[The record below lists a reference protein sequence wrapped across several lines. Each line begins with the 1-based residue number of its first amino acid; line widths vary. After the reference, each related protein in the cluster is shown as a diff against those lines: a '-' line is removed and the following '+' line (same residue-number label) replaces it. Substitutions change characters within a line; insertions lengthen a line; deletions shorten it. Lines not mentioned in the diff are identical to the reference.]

1 VFAAELAKNQPE
13 LRITIHPSSSMG
25 FKPEEQYDVMRDGRV
40 EMAIFP
46 LFYLSPRIPVVGNP
60 MSVQNGRLAVPL
72 FACPL
77 FAFARCR
84 RPRQGAHFSCTGT
97 AMNWLRATFKDPLTD
112 AIQDRLVS
120 GLRNPPHTLRGP
132 CLPTAGPSPRGSGFV
147 HWHGAS
153 MLIWFLV
160 LFATGLKRTYAAAR
174 RQKSVYGVCICARV
188 TSAR

>member
-1 VFAAELAKNQPE
+1 VLAKNQPE
-13 LRITIHPSSSMG
+13 LRITIHPSSAMG

-46 LFYLSPRIPVVGNP
+46 LFYLSPRIPVVANP
-60 MSVQNGRLAVPL
+60 MPVQNGRLAVPL
-72 FACPL
+72 FRLPAIRLCPMSAPSPGGPL
-77 FAFARCR
+77 FF
-84 RPRQGAHFSCTGT
+84 GTGT

-120 GLRNPPHTLRGP
+120 GSRNPPHTLRGP

-160 LFATGLKRTYAAAR
+160 LFATGSKRTYAAAR
-174 RQKSVYGVCICARV
+174 RRKSVYGVCICARV
-188 TSAR
+188 TGAR